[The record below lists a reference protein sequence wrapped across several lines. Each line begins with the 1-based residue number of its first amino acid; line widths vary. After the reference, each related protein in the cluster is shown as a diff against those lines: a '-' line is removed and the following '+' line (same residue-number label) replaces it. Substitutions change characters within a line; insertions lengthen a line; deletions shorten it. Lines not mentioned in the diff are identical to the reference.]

1 MTYEFPL
8 WNWTEFIHKVRDI
21 YLWHRGSAALC
32 TRAMKQ
38 YRSYMD
44 KQAQHIRVFIVDD
57 HANVLK
63 ALASQLACST
73 EKIVVDTAAGVEEAL
88 TCIPASHPD
97 VILVET
103 KRADGRG
110 LELVEKIRHS
120 GVKSKIVVLTSYFNE
135 WERVMLAGAGV
146 KDYLLKD
153 IGSTTLIQHITALAV

>member
-1 MTYEFPL
+1 
-8 WNWTEFIHKVRDI
+8 
-21 YLWHRGSAALC
+21 
-32 TRAMKQ
+32 MKQ
-38 YRSYMD
+38 YRSYME
-44 KQAQHIRVFIVDD
+44 KQTPRIRVFIVDD

-63 ALASQLACST
+63 ALASQLASST
-73 EKIVVDTAAGVEEAL
+73 ERIVVDTATGVEETL
-88 TCIPASHPD
+88 KSVCLLQPD

-153 IGSTTLIQHITALAV
+153 IGSPHLIEQITSLVA

>member
-1 MTYEFPL
+1 MR
-8 WNWTEFIHKVRDI
+8 V
-21 YLWHRGSAALC
+21 
-32 TRAMKQ
+32 MKQ
-38 YRSYMD
+38 YRSYME
-44 KQAQHIRVFIVDD
+44 KQAAHIRVFIVDD

-73 EKIVVDTAAGVEEAL
+73 QRIVVDTATGVEEAL
-88 TCIPASHPD
+88 NCIRVSPPD

-153 IGSTTLIQHITALAV
+153 IGSTTLIQHITTLAV

>member
-1 MTYEFPL
+1 M
-8 WNWTEFIHKVRDI
+8 RDI
-21 YLWHRGSAALC
+21 YLWHRGIAALC
-32 TRAMKQ
+32 TKVMKQ
-38 YRSYMD
+38 YRSCMD
-44 KQAQHIRVFIVDD
+44 KPVQHIRVFIVDD

-73 EKIVVDTAAGVEEAL
+73 EKLVVDTASGVEEAL
-88 TCIPASHPD
+88 NSIRVAQPD

-120 GVKSKIVVLTSYFNE
+120 SVKSKIIVLTSYFNE

-153 IGSTTLIQHITALAV
+153 IGSTRLIQHITTLAV

>member
-1 MTYEFPL
+1 
-8 WNWTEFIHKVRDI
+8 
-21 YLWHRGSAALC
+21 
-32 TRAMKQ
+32 
-38 YRSYMD
+38 MD
-44 KQAQHIRVFIVDD
+44 KRAQHIRVMIVDD

-73 EKIVVDTAAGVEEAL
+73 QKITVDTASDVEQGL
-88 TCIPASHPD
+88 NCIRTLQPD

-110 LELVEKIRHS
+110 LELVERIRHS
-120 GVKSKIVVLTSYFNE
+120 GVKSRIVVLTSYFNE

-153 IGSTTLIQHITALAV
+153 IGSTRLIQHITSLAV

>member
-1 MTYEFPL
+1 M
-8 WNWTEFIHKVRDI
+8 RDI
-21 YLWHRGSAALC
+21 YLWHRGIAALC
-32 TRAMKQ
+32 TRAMTQ
-38 YRSYMD
+38 YRSYME
-44 KQAQHIRVFIVDD
+44 KQATHIRVFIVDD

-63 ALASQLACST
+63 ALASQLASST
-73 EKIVVDTAAGVEEAL
+73 QKIVVDTASGVEETVKTVRL
-88 TCIPASHPD
+88 LQPD

-135 WERVMLAGAGV
+135 WERVMLARSGV

-153 IGSTTLIQHITALAV
+153 IGSTCLIQHITALAV